1 MWAGGGWTDGPRHK
15 QQSYMDSE
23 IRAIMSQ
30 YMPLD
35 KDPGEDMDAH
45 GVHLDDVAAPESPSG
60 GGYVGAHLPT
70 SDDINEL

>member
-1 MWAGGGWTDGPRHK
+1 
-15 QQSYMDSE
+15 MDSE

-35 KDPGEDMDAH
+35 KDPGELDSH
-45 GVHLDDVAAPESPSG
+45 GVDLDDIAAPESPSG
-60 GGYVGAHLPT
+60 GGYVGAQLPT